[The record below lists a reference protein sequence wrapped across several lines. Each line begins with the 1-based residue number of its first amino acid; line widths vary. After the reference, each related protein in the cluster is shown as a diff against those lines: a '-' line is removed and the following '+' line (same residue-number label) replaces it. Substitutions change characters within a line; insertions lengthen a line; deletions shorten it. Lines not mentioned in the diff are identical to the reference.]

1 MHERIILKAPW
12 ELELLRQSNR
22 LVAEALAEVA
32 RRARPGVTTLE
43 LDRCAE
49 AYLLARGARPA
60 FKGYRN
66 YPFTLC
72 TSINEAVV
80 HGLPSAQELRE
91 GDILSLDMGA
101 ILDGYYGDS
110 AVTLPVGLISVE
122 AARLLRVTRECLDR
136 AIAAARRG
144 ARLTDLSQA
153 IQEHA
158 EGNGFSV
165 VRVFVGHGIGK
176 ALHEAPQI
184 PNFVDPSRGRGP
196 ILKPGMVLAIEP
208 MVNAGGPEVRVL
220 EDKWTAVTADGSLS
234 AHFEHT
240 VAITEN
246 GTEVLTA
253 LPACAP
259 ACAAERSH
267 TDREEARA

>member
-1 MHERIILKAPW
+1 MNDRIVLKASW
-12 ELELLRQSNR
+12 ELQILRRSNR
-22 LVAEALAEVA
+22 LVAETLQALAQRVE
-32 RRARPGVTTLE
+32 PGVTTQE
-43 LDRCAE
+43 LDRFAE
-49 AYLLARGARPA
+49 SYLLAHGARPA

-72 TSINEAVV
+72 ASINEQVV
-80 HGLPSAQELRE
+80 HGLPSARKLQA

-101 ILDGYYGDS
+101 IVDGYYGD
-110 AVTLPVGLISVE
+110 AAITVPVGQISPE
-122 AARLLRVTRECLDR
+122 AERLLRVTRESLDH
-136 AIAAARRG
+136 AVAAARKGGRLADISG
-144 ARLTDLSQA
+144 AVQA
-153 IQEHA
+153 HA
-158 EGNGFSV
+158 ERNGFSV

-176 ALHEAPQI
+176 ELHEAPQI

-196 ILKPGMVLAIEP
+196 LLKPGMVLAIEP

-220 EDKWTAVTADGSLS
+220 EDQWTAVTADGSLS

-253 LPACAP
+253 L
-259 ACAAERSH
+259 EGG
-267 TDREEARA
+267 RA